1 MIITKTDSKHRTTF
15 SDDAANLSPNER
27 TLILTAM
34 AQGLT
39 EFTVPTPADDHNRT
53 DWKVRTWLTMRDKKP
68 VAFMVAY
75 QSIRPEFEVLG
86 PEIPLSISNEDTGG
100 GNGKPNVLRELR
112 ELQKR

>member
-1 MIITKTDSKHRTTF
+1 
-15 SDDAANLSPNER
+15 
-27 TLILTAM
+27 
-34 AQGLT
+34 
-39 EFTVPTPADDHNRT
+39 
-53 DWKVRTWLTMRDKKP
+53 
-68 VAFMVAY
+68 MVAY